1 MGPGILTAVLWT
13 RNSTQSHSTNHCF
26 PVAPGEV
33 VPHFGSLPLVSLQEQ
48 QLAKADP
55 PGARLQGDT
64 RMLAREVGWLITW
77 MWDAGPR
84 RVRTQEEEF
93 LTESLFTGLGGLGGD
108 SRNQGGYTD
117 SWPLHGP
124 LAGRS
129 SGAAV
134 TSPLQNPAPHTP
146 AGGRISVCLCLSP
159 RVRRSGSA

>member
-1 MGPGILTAVLWT
+1 MAHHLDVGCRSKKSPDPGGGI
-13 RNSTQSHSTNHCF
+13 
-26 PVAPGEV
+26 PDGE
-33 VPHFGSLPLVSLQEQ
+33 FIY
-48 QLAKADP
+48 
-55 PGARLQGDT
+55 R
-64 RMLAREVGWLITW
+64 
-77 MWDAGPR
+77 
-84 RVRTQEEEF
+84 
-93 LTESLFTGLGGLGGD
+93 LGGLGGD